1 MKSHA
6 VQKRK
11 ATFVLEDTLLAELK
25 QAVKTTG
32 AKSVN
37 ALVKTAISRLLKD
50 VRNARRKDIL
60 RDAANDPMFRQ
71 DVYDVERDFIHA
83 DGDLTKDG

>member
-1 MKSHA
+1 MKPHA

-11 ATFVLEDTLLAELK
+11 ATFVLEVSLLAELK

-32 AKSVN
+32 AKSVS
-37 ALVKTAISRLLKD
+37 ALVKTAIARLLND
-50 VRNARRKDIL
+50 VRKDRRKALL
-60 RDAANDPMFRQ
+60 RDAANDPLFRQ

-83 DGDLTKDG
+83 DADLTKDG

>member
-1 MKSHA
+1 MRPNTA
-6 VQKRK
+6 PKRK
-11 ATFVLEDTLLAELK
+11 ATFVLEETLLAELK

-37 ALVKTAISRLLKD
+37 ALVKTAIARLLDD
-50 VRNARRKDIL
+50 VRKARRKDIL
-60 RDAANDPMFRQ
+60 RDAANDPLFLR
-71 DVYDVERDFIHA
+71 DLHDVERDFIHA

>member
-6 VQKRK
+6 LQKRK
-11 ATFVLEDTLLAELK
+11 ATFVLEQALLAELK
-25 QAVKTTG
+25 EAVKTTG

-37 ALVKTAISRLLKD
+37 ALVKTAISRLLQD